1 MHFILAGLLILV
13 VLGYISSPQDA
24 MEIYV
29 KIMRLLFLLVVASGL
44 FIFFSY
50 T

>member
-13 VLGYISSPQDA
+13 VLGYIGSPQDA

-29 KIMRLLFLLVVASGL
+29 KIMRLLFLFVIACGL

-50 T
+50 S